1 MACYAEASE
10 SPCPP
15 LCPSLKR
22 ASEAIGQGSRPGDRA
37 WAQQPGLPLSVN
49 DEARTTAACPA
60 CQQQEVTLR
69 HQYGSISQVNEPAT
83 WWQLD
88 HVCYFYDRR
97 RSSLFFLEQTHA
109 GDGFPFTANND
120 PARNTIHD
128 FGDCFLHSQEI
139 LHGIPF
145 KQGNNLLQ
153 MKSDS
158 WPMHVVLMVP
168 FMHFIPTSPSTHPQ
182 LSGSWGE
189 WGNRLLKTHLK
200 HLASTSGY
208 VLQAEVSFWSW
219 YTILC
224 FSSSHS

>member
-1 MACYAEASE
+1 M
-10 SPCPP
+10 
-15 LCPSLKR
+15 
-22 ASEAIGQGSRPGDRA
+22 
-37 WAQQPGLPLSVN
+37 
-49 DEARTTAACPA
+49 
-60 CQQQEVTLR
+60 
-69 HQYGSISQVNEPAT
+69 
-83 WWQLD
+83 
-88 HVCYFYDRR
+88 
-97 RSSLFFLEQTHA
+97 FFLEQTHA

-208 VLQAEVSFWSW
+208 VLQAEVSF
-219 YTILC
+219 
-224 FSSSHS
+224 